1 VRHIAVYDSF
11 MKRRNFVRALVA
23 APVAPALL
31 AQQPTAAPAPA
42 AAEIPKLE
50 TAVADEAAE
59 PMPHFFTASQFA
71 ALKKLCDL
79 LTPGSLDARVPEFL
93 DFYIGASGADRQH
106 VYRTGLDAL
115 NARGFAEA
123 DSLLRAPWTYEEPSD
138 PLARFLRVAK
148 VDVRTATMNSK
159 EFSAM
164 ASTGRRG
171 GGNGLYWYPLD

>member
-1 VRHIAVYDSF
+1 

-31 AQQPTAAPAPA
+31 AQQPAAAPAPA

-50 TAVADEAAE
+50 TAIADEAAE
-59 PMPHFFTASQFA
+59 PMPHFFTKAEFA
-71 ALKKLCDL
+71 TLRKLCDL
-79 LTPGSLDARVPEFL
+79 LTPGSLDAGVPEFL
-93 DFYIGASGADRQH
+93 DFYVGASPADKQH
-106 VYRTGLDAL
+106 VYRAGLDAL
-115 NARGFAEA
+115 NGKELNDAALA
-123 DSLLRAPWTYEEPSD
+123 PLRAAWTYEEPSD

-159 EFSAM
+159 QFSAM